1 MGDRNNVMNKQKY
14 IALDTSMQDTKLM
27 LHVVESCQ
35 PKATKQTAHVQKGR

>member
-1 MGDRNNVMNKQKY
+1 MNKQKY

-27 LHVVESCQ
+27 IHVVESRQ